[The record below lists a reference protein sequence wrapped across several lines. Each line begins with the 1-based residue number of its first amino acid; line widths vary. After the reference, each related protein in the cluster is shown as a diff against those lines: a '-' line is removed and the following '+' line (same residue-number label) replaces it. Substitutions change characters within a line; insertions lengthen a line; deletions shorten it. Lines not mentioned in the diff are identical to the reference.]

1 MKHMNLKRFASTAL
15 AGVLALSSAVPALAE
30 DKSTVITGTY
40 QATELSVTVP
50 TTGSAIINPYGL
62 PIDMEDGVSV
72 LSGQQI
78 TTAAP
83 LVISNQ
89 SKVDLKVTAV
99 GTIADVDGSSALTY
113 ITTSADDVEVSQTPS
128 PAVQPKNVFVQFEAF
143 AAPDLDVETESDPT
157 VTNPAFAD
165 LDKATPDLT
174 LTFDDS
180 QEVETTGDLVLRA
193 GQDTVT
199 QKGGAAYIR
208 LSGAVAKKP
217 TKSGDAGAI
226 VADDWLETDGF
237 KATIIYTFEPD
248 EYSLPIE
255 LTASNETPSAG
266 TFAPFTITTD
276 ALTGEA
282 ITDPAAQ
289 IEVSQT
295 NSTNAGNEMVIDAVT
310 ASSWN
315 NTSKVVTLNVSD
327 AGDAADGDTIVV
339 AVRITTD
346 SGTVY
351 KGTTSVT
358 FGT

>member
-15 AGVLALSSAVPALAE
+15 AGVLALSAAVPALAE

-50 TTGSAIINPYGL
+50 TAGSAIINPYGL

-83 LVISNQ
+83 LIISNQ

-99 GTIADVDGSSALTY
+99 GTIEDAEGSSALDYQAT
-113 ITTSADDVEVSQTPS
+113 AAGVEVSTP
-128 PAVQPKNVFVQFEAF
+128 ATTAQPKSVFVQFEAF

-237 KATIIYTFEPD
+237 KATIIYTFEPS
-248 EYSLPIE
+248 EYSIPIE
-255 LTASNETPSAG
+255 LTVGDISAG
-266 TFAPFTITTD
+266 TFSAASITTE
-276 ALTGEA
+276 ALPTGTV
-282 ITDPAAQ
+282 ITDPESQ
-289 IEVSQT
+289 ITVT
-295 NSTNAGNEMVIDAVT
+295 AVNKTNAGNEPTIADVAAANWSATTRVFTGSVSALGSAVQNDVIEIT
-310 ASSWN
+310 
-315 NTSKVVTLNVSD
+315 
-327 AGDAADGDTIVV
+327 
-339 AVRITTD
+339 VRIEAD
-346 SGTVY
+346 DGTVY
-351 KGTTSVT
+351 KGVEAVT
-358 FGT
+358 VGA